1 LRVSKIIII
10 IGIIMI
16 FFGAVF
22 LSQGRGNIGPESSF
36 MYYNN
41 DWIYYGM
48 GIIVLGIM
56 VSGLGV
62 FILRRQIT

>member
-1 LRVSKIIII
+1 VRISKPIIV
-10 IGIIMI
+10 IGIAMI
-16 FFGAVF
+16 IFGTVF
-22 LSQGRGNIGPESSF
+22 LSQGRGQIGPESSF

-48 GIIVLGIM
+48 GIMVLGII

-62 FILRRQIT
+62 FILKRQIT